1 MLNLIVLDCLVLIAN
16 VEARV
21 DNDLSDVADIAALKL
36 ALAIRDNLLHLLDL
50 LLAVQ
55 LDLVAGCGVTL
66 DERHVDIQI
75 RGKHISG
82 ELCGVTHM

>member
-21 DNDLSDVADIAALKL
+21 DNDLCDVADIVALKL

-50 LLAVQ
+50 LL
-55 LDLVAGCGVTL
+55 DLVAGCGGTL